1 MDENKIEPNDESAA
15 KNKILSSIFEQTK
28 KLADTLKSYQNFL
41 YQEEQTKE
49 AAQIEKFVEEG
60 DAKRVTDKPKDKKK
74 VKKKDEGVLGKIIGF
89 IAFGL
94 FAFLPL
100 LLAKAKDGINFI
112 KSFASNVKETFTE
125 VIKSIKETIVEYVV
139 DPIKTFFAKTLPI
152 AWNNIMFTIQDAIED
167 MIDAP
172 KNAINSLLQLGNE
185 IVAEAIDKVVGFIK
199 EHEAIIN
206 AATFGKG
213 KAIVE
218 GLEAESQKRK
228 KSKEDLQAERDKL
241 EEERKKA
248 RQERESKDVAAYT
261 KEQQAARGKP
271 TTTTAVVPE
280 KAPEKGA
287 AGEAKPAEKVEPPK
301 EGDVKPASNGKFSD
315 PDAFAKAMFPYAK
328 YVSESLGGKVPPIAF
343 LGQWAGESNSGK
355 SLPADFNYAGIKA
368 FGSFKKGDFVL
379 TEEQYTDAQLKRAQ
393 QSGESLYRVLDRD
406 TKMDKPG
413 KRKVTVDEWFGK
425 GQFDAAERSGKHWVQ
440 VKSYF
445 AKFDSLQDFADGY
458 IKILKNPR
466 YKKALE
472 SGSAGEFGLQVA
484 KAGYATASAEK
495 YSQHIA
501 SYEKQYGSKLG
512 EESSGKMVA
521 SADSGAQID
530 KASMGAKIEAPPPA
544 STSVINQP
552 AQPTSQV
559 AAADTGKRASAP
571 NSQQAQGLYQVHL
584 AAARA

>member
-1 MDENKIEPNDESAA
+1 MEDNKLEPNTESAD
-15 KNKILSSIFEQTK
+15 KIKILSSIFEQTK

-41 YQEEQTKE
+41 YQQEQTQE
-49 AAQIEKFVEEG
+49 AAQAEKFVEEG
-60 DAKRVTDKPKDKKK
+60 DAKRVTAKPKAKKEA
-74 VKKKDEGVLGKIIGF
+74 KKKDEGVLSKIIGF

-94 FAFLPL
+94 FAFLPAL
-100 LLAKAKDGINFI
+100 LSKAKDGIEAI
-112 KSFASNVKETFTE
+112 KSFASNIKQTFTE
-125 VIKSIKETIVEYVV
+125 IIDSVKQSLNEYVI
-139 DPIKTFFAKTLPI
+139 DPIKIFFTKTLPI
-152 AWNNIMFTIQDAIED
+152 AWHNIMFTMQDAIEA

-185 IVAEAIDKVVGFIK
+185 IVAEAIDKVVSFIK
-199 EHEAIIN
+199 EHETIIN
-206 AATFGKG
+206 MATFGKG

-218 GLEAESQKRK
+218 SLEAESQKRK
-228 KSKEDLQAERDKL
+228 KSKEDLQAERNRL

-248 RQERESKDVAAYT
+248 REQRESEDVAAYT
-261 KEQQAARGKP
+261 KEQQALRGKP
-271 TTTTAVVPE
+271 AEVAAVPQ
-280 KAPEKGA
+280 KAPEKRA
-287 AGEAKPAEKVEPPK
+287 APAEKVEPPK
-301 EGDVKPASNGKFSD
+301 AGEVKPGSNGKFSD

-328 YVSESLGGKVPPIAF
+328 YVSDSLGGKVPPIAF

-413 KRKVTVDEWFGK
+413 GRKVTVDEWFGK
-425 GQFDAAERSGKHWVQ
+425 GQFDAAEKSGKHWVQ

-445 AKFDSLQDFADGY
+445 AKFDNLQDFADGY

-472 SGSAGEFGLQVA
+472 SGSAAEFGLQVA
-484 KAGYATASAEK
+484 KAGYATASADK

-501 SYEKQYGSKLG
+501 SYEKQYGSKLAQ
-512 EESSGKMVA
+512 ESSGTIVA
-521 SADSGAQID
+521 SADSGTEID
-530 KASMGAKIEAPPPA
+530 KASMAAKVEAPSSAPA
-544 STSVINQP
+544 AAPQATQSSP
-552 AQPTSQV
+552 QV
-559 AAADTGKRASAP
+559 AAADRTKGASVTP
-571 NSQQAQGLYQVHL
+571 NPQQAQGLYQVHL
-584 AAARA
+584 ATARS